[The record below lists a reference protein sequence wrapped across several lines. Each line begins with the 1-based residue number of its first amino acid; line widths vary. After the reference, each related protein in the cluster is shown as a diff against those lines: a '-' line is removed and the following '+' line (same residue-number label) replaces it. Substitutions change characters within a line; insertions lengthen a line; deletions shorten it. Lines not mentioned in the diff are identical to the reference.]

1 LPWPAP
7 VGPSTSSSIG
17 RWAAKPTISQQIGVG
32 VLLHKHAKHYHLV
45 GHRWCL
51 ESGWSQQPDPTGESS
66 LTTAKP
72 LARYNAMGGALREQL
87 RYRRATP
94 SQGTRPRPGCGLS
107 QTETSNRPSC
117 AFRVR
122 AFTAVSLF
130 FDTDSRY
137 RETIRACLVPNLS
150 EEGVDPE
157 RRVDENVGGTQLGS
171 RFPGWRGTQRC
182 RTENIL
188 CDSASRLASCD

>member
-51 ESGWSQQPDPTGESS
+51 ESGWSQQPDPTGDSS
-66 LTTAKP
+66 LTTARP

-130 FDTDSRY
+130 FRHGQPIQRNNQGVLGAEPVRGRRRSR
-137 RETIRACLVPNLS
+137 
-150 EEGVDPE
+150 
-157 RRVDENVGGTQLGS
+157 
-171 RFPGWRGTQRC
+171 
-182 RTENIL
+182 
-188 CDSASRLASCD
+188 ASRRRECWRHSTRQPLSGLAWHPAVPHRKHFV